1 MMTGIAFLLMLFA
14 VAQDHQIHVNGS
26 RQSSVV
32 YTRWGRKS
40 CSRDAKLV
48 HSGYV
53 GGSHFNN
60 RGAAVE
66 PLCLPRN
73 PQWLRY
79 RDGIENERA
88 YVHGAEYETRT
99 SSGGLRGVH
108 DQDVPCAVCLKRKR
122 FVVNMFPARKN
133 CYRGWTLEYRGYL
146 MAGKWSHQAATS
158 YTCVDA
164 RPEAVHGGH
173 ENRNGYLFY
182 HVEGLCGSLK
192 CPPYVNGRELACVVC
207 SK

>member
-1 MMTGIAFLLMLFA
+1 MFFP
-14 VAQDHQIHVNGS
+14 
-26 RQSSVV
+26 
-32 YTRWGRKS
+32 
-40 CSRDAKLV
+40 
-48 HSGYV
+48 GYV

-73 PQWLRY
+73 PQWLKY

-122 FVVNMFPARKN
+122 FVVNMFP
-133 CYRGWTLEYRGYL
+133 
-146 MAGKWSHQAATS
+146 
-158 YTCVDA
+158 
-164 RPEAVHGGH
+164 
-173 ENRNGYLFY
+173 
-182 HVEGLCGSLK
+182 
-192 CPPYVNGRELACVVC
+192 GREEMFRYFSALL
-207 SK
+207 

>member
-1 MMTGIAFLLMLFA
+1 MTSFVYFLVLFA
-14 VAQDHQIHVNGS
+14 VVQDHQIHAYGS
-26 RQSSVV
+26 GRNSVV

-40 CSRDAKLV
+40 CRGDAKLV

-73 PQWLRY
+73 PQWLKY
-79 RDGIENERA
+79 RDRMEKERA

-99 SSGGLRGVH
+99 SPSGLSSVH
-108 DQDVPCAVCLKRKR
+108 DQDVPCAVCLKRR
-122 FVVNMFPARKN
+122 RSVVNMFPARTT
-133 CYRGWTLEYRGYL
+133 CYRGWNLEYRGYL
-146 MAGKWSHQAATS
+146 MAGNWNHPAATT
-158 YTCVDA
+158 YTCVDEH
-164 RPEAVHGGH
+164 PEAVHGGH

-182 HVEGLCGSLK
+182 HVEALCGSLK
-192 CPPYVNGRELACVVC
+192 CPPYVHGRELACVVC
-207 SK
+207 SKK

>member
-1 MMTGIAFLLMLFA
+1 MITLGQTEF
-14 VAQDHQIHVNGS
+14 
-26 RQSSVV
+26 
-32 YTRWGRKS
+32 
-40 CSRDAKLV
+40 
-48 HSGYV
+48 
-53 GGSHFNN
+53 
-60 RGAAVE
+60 
-66 PLCLPRN
+66 
-73 PQWLRY
+73 
-79 RDGIENERA
+79 
-88 YVHGAEYETRT
+88 
-99 SSGGLRGVH
+99 
-108 DQDVPCAVCLKRKR
+108 R
-122 FVVNMFPARKN
+122 FFVARKN